1 MLVCSMIDQL
11 RATSDSQFSLLT
23 KQLQVLRESSKAAQS
38 LHVPTSSV
46 EAVDAEHTVIIEGLC
61 GKVKGLEQTIVT
73 ERNAVL
79 GLRDMV
85 VDLSERVDSSLSTA
99 MTSKPTSGSVLG
111 DCLNLTRE
119 RDVIRKGHLLAS

>member
-1 MLVCSMIDQL
+1 MLVCGMIDQL
-11 RATSDSQFSLLT
+11 RATSDSQFSSLT

-46 EAVDAEHTVIIEGLC
+46 EAADTEHTVIIKGLC

-85 VDLSERVDSSLSTA
+85 VDLRERVDSSLSTA
-99 MTSKPTSGSVLG
+99 MTSKFTSRSVLG
-111 DCLNLTRE
+111 DRLNLTRE
-119 RDVIRKGHLLAS
+119 RM